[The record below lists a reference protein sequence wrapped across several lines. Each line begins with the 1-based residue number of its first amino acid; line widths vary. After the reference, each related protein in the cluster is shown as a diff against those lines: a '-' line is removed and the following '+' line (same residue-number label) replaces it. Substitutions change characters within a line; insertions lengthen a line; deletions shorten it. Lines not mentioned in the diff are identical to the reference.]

1 MMLGGGCGH
10 ELANWIV
17 HGRPEKDMYS
27 YDIRQVWWLELE
39 RRQWGDRGER
49 YFSKEPFL
57 KSR

>member
-39 RRQWGDRGER
+39 RGQRGKGVSAILAR
-49 YFSKEPFL
+49 NLS
-57 KSR
+57 